1 MVGHL
6 TAIARKG
13 ASAPLKYLLKKG
25 LVKGRVLD
33 YGCGRGADVCAL
45 QRKDYE
51 VYGFDP
57 FWNPI
62 DIDGL
67 FDTVLC
73 TFVLNVVPEA
83 EQRVVLVSLLS
94 HVKEGGTA
102 FVTVRRD
109 LPREGMKGKGCTQR
123 WVECPEGFEIVKET
137 KGFAIFSRRV

>member
-6 TAIARKG
+6 TAIARTC
-13 ASAPLKYLLKKG
+13 ASAPLKFLVKSG

-33 YGCGRGADVCAL
+33 YGCGRGF
-45 QRKDYE
+45 DYRSLLLSGYDA
-51 VYGFDP
+51 VGFDP
-57 FWNPI
+57 FWEPI

-73 TFVLNVVPEA
+73 TFVLNVVSEE
-83 EQRVVLVSLLS
+83 EQLTVLMSLLS
-94 HVKEGGTA
+94 RVKEGGTA

-109 LPREGMKGKGCTQR
+109 LPREGMKGRGCTQR